1 MIDLVLGQPLL
12 HQLHYFLL
20 RKKLVGSALHIFFGK
35 GLGTLERLVKGQ
47 LPLQLVPPRGKA
59 LDHRN
64 N

>member
-20 RKKLVGSALHIFFGK
+20 RKELVGPALHVFFGK
-35 GLGTLERLVKGQ
+35 GLGTLERLIKGQ

-59 LDHRN
+59 LIHRN
-64 N
+64 D